1 MGAYAICQGPEEE
14 RGSAVMY
21 ERKRC
26 VLLADDEVRILRAL
40 GDLLSANGFHV
51 LKAENGRE
59 ALEAFTRQEGQID
72 LVLLDVMMPEKDGF
86 SVLREIRS
94 LSPRTPVILLTA
106 RGEEYDQLQGFQCGA
121 DDYIPKPFS
130 TTLLLARMEAVLRRA
145 GMERTETVTAG
156 AVTVAPEQRTAAVDG
171 AALELTRR
179 EYDLLYCF
187 VCNQGR
193 TLSREQIL
201 DHVWGFDFEG
211 DARTVDTHV
220 KNLRL
225 KLGEHAGYIQTVYRV
240 GYKFEAEP

>member
-1 MGAYAICQGPEEE
+1 
-14 RGSAVMY
+14 MY

-145 GMERTETVTAG
+145 GAG
-156 AVTVAPEQRTAAVDG
+156 RVEALSAGGIVLTPEQRKVEVDG
-171 AALELTRR
+171 QRVGLTRR
-179 EYDLLYCF
+179 EFALLYYF
-187 VCNQGR
+187 MRNQGII
-193 TLSREQIL
+193 LSREQL
-201 DHVWGFDFEG
+201 LNGVWGYDFEG
-211 DARTVDTHV
+211 DERTIDTHV

-225 KLGEHAGYIQTVYRV
+225 KLGAWSGCIHTVHRV
-240 GYKFEAEP
+240 GYRFEVEP